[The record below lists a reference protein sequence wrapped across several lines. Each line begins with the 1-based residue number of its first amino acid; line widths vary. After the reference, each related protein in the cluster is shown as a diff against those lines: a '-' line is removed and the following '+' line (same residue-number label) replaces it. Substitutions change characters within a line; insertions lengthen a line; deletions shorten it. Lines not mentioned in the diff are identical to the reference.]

1 MSNDHVSQPMAQ
13 TLKDVW
19 KWETEKV
26 VVPFCYYTEGGY
38 KEEWR
43 IVDRQYGKW
52 HYPTEW
58 LPAPSIGEL
67 RERLTKDDFF
77 YYYRMTFNH
86 NIYHHEDIPVAWL
99 YTVTASADELAK
111 VWLWVQGQKEVKPC
125 P

>member
-1 MSNDHVSQPMAQ
+1 MAQ

-67 RERLTKDDFF
+67 RERLTYSNFIKYRNFVWVDEMDFISLARWF
-77 YYYRMTFNH
+77 Y
-86 NIYHHEDIPVAWL
+86 D
-99 YTVTASADELAK
+99 VTASADELAK
-111 VWLWVQGQKEVKPC
+111 VWLWVQRKKEVKP
-125 P
+125 